1 MLVGVAIGL
10 LLAPGN
16 VPSMGGLWRAP
27 DGQPMAAT
35 TPAYVRA
42 LAYVLVAAVLA
53 LGTFI
58 AIGQVG

>member
-1 MLVGVAIGL
+1 
-10 LLAPGN
+10 
-16 VPSMGGLWRAP
+16 
-27 DGQPMAAT
+27 MAGT